1 MFIILSVLIVIAC
14 IVMIFLVMVQNS
26 KGGGLA
32 TNLTGGSAIA
42 SQMGSRRGADFVE
55 KATWY
60 VLGAMLVFAFLA
72 NVVGT
77 GPTQE
82 TNTGPTSR
90 FDNIETSVGN
100 QQMPQ
105 IPGGQQQGQP
115 QGQQQGQQ
123 PARKDAPAQGE

>member
-1 MFIILSVLIVIAC
+1 MFYVLGILIIIAC

-60 VLGAMLVFAFLA
+60 VLAALLALAFMA
-72 NVVGT
+72 NIVGENPQQAPEEGT
-77 GPTQE
+77 G
-82 TNTGPTSR
+82 SR
-90 FDNIETSVGN
+90 FDQVQQTVGGAQVPALPGG
-100 QQMPQ
+100 QQQ
-105 IPGGQQQGQP
+105 QGQQGQQGGQQQGQ
-115 QGQQQGQQ
+115 QGGGQ
-123 PARKDAPAQGE
+123 

>member
-1 MFIILSVLIVIAC
+1 MFIILSILIIIAC

-60 VLGAMLVFAFLA
+60 VLTALLAFAFLA
-72 NVVGT
+72 NIIGENPTQAPTEGT
-77 GPTQE
+77 G
-82 TNTGPTSR
+82 SR
-90 FDNIETSVGN
+90 FDNVEQNVGGSP
-100 QQMPQ
+100 MPS
-105 IPGGQQQGQP
+105 IPGGQQQGQ
-115 QGQQQGQQ
+115 QGGQQQGQQ
-123 PARKDAPAQGE
+123 GGGE